1 MSAIE
6 TTTHAATLMH
16 LFDARRST
24 RQLAPGAFPPDFV
37 ADLHAAVQR
46 VPSAFNAQ
54 PWRIVLLRER
64 NAAFW
69 DHIVDTLAAR
79 LEGDRRER
87 YLRRAEN
94 LRYGGMTLLI
104 FEDAA
109 RATPRDG
116 LSAGEA
122 RDQAA
127 QSIGMAQF
135 ALWLTI
141 TAHGLTTS
149 LQHWHALIE
158 DAALAFVRL
167 PSEVF
172 RLVAFMP
179 VGASDEDPVPRWE
192 TDGGFTCEQIS
203 REMLGGGGL

>member
-6 TTTHAATLMH
+6 TTGHTAALMY
-16 LFDARRST
+16 LLDARRST
-24 RQLAPGAFPPDFV
+24 RRLIPATFPPDFA
-37 ADLHAAVQR
+37 ADLHAALRR

-54 PWRIVLLRER
+54 PWRVVALRER
-64 NAAFW
+64 NEAFW
-69 DHIVDTLAAR
+69 DLIVETLGSR
-79 LEGDRRER
+79 LDGDRRDR
-87 YLRRAEN
+87 YFQRAEN
-94 LRYGGMTLLI
+94 MRYGGMTLLI

-109 RATPRDG
+109 RATPQDG
-116 LSAGEA
+116 LSASEA

-158 DAALAFVRL
+158 DVALAFAGL
-167 PSEVF
+167 PAAAF
-172 RLVAFMP
+172 RLIAFMP
-179 VGASDEDPVPRWE
+179 IGASGEQPAPRWE
-192 TDGGFTCEQIS
+192 TDGGFT
-203 REMLGGGGL
+203 REHVGALAD

>member
-1 MSAIE
+1 MSAIDTE
-6 TTTHAATLMH
+6 THAAALMR

-24 RQLAPGAFPPDFV
+24 RRLVPAIFPPDFA
-37 ADLHAAVQR
+37 ADLHAAVRR

-54 PWRIVLLRER
+54 PWRVVALQER

-69 DHIVDTLAAR
+69 DVVTETLSVR
-79 LEGDRRER
+79 LDGDRRDR
-87 YLRRAEN
+87 YHRRVEN
-94 LRYGGMTLLI
+94 MRHGGMTLLI
-104 FEDAA
+104 FEDLA
-109 RATPRDG
+109 RAAPRDG
-116 LSAGEA
+116 LSASEA

-158 DAALAFVRL
+158 DTALTFVGL
-167 PSEVF
+167 PGEAF

-179 VGASDEDPVPRWE
+179 IGVSGEDPTPRWE
-192 TDGGFTCEQIS
+192 SDGGFTHEHVSTGAIAS
-203 REMLGGGGL
+203 SV

>member
-1 MSAIE
+1 VSAIE
-6 TTTHAATLMH
+6 TETHAAALMR

-24 RQLAPGAFPPDFV
+24 RRLTPASFPPDFA
-37 ADLHAAVQR
+37 ADLHAAVRR

-54 PWRIVLLRER
+54 PWRVIALRER

-69 DHIVDTLAAR
+69 DVVTETLDAC
-79 LEGDRRER
+79 LEGDRRDR
-87 YLRRAEN
+87 YRQRVEN
-94 LRYGGMTLLI
+94 MRHGGMTLLV
-104 FEDAA
+104 FEDLVRAA
-109 RATPRDG
+109 PRDG
-116 LSAGEA
+116 LSASEA

-158 DAALAFVRL
+158 DVALTFVGL
-167 PSEVF
+167 PNEAF

-179 VGASDEDPVPRWE
+179 IGMSGEALAPRWE
-192 TDGGFTCEQIS
+192 TDGGFAHEYAS
-203 REMLGGGGL
+203 REIVSPPL

>member
-1 MSAIE
+1 MSVIE
-6 TTTHAATLMH
+6 RAEHAAALMH
-16 LFDARRST
+16 LLGTRRST
-24 RQLAPGAFPPDFV
+24 RRLDPATIPTDFV

-54 PWRIVLLRER
+54 PWRIVALHAR
-64 NAAFW
+64 NAEFW
-69 DHIVDTLAAR
+69 DVITDTLAVR

-94 LRYGGMTLLI
+94 MRYGGMTLLI
-104 FEDAA
+104 FEDMA
-109 RATPRDG
+109 RGAPRDG
-116 LSAGEA
+116 LSAEEA

-135 ALWLTI
+135 ALWLAI
-141 TAHGLTTS
+141 TAHGLATS

-158 DAALAFVRL
+158 DACLAFVGL
-167 PSEVF
+167 PAAGF

-179 VGASDEDPVPRWE
+179 IGARGEDPPSRWE
-192 TDGGFTCEQIS
+192 TDGGFAHERVSGDDIVP
-203 REMLGGGGL
+203 LP